1 MLSVPAN
8 NIHDGNSSY
17 RPLPRPGCGDFCDSQ
32 PRRVLPQRVHVAPLI
47 EFRRVKWAVLLPL
60 VFVADITVAAIV
72 WYVVN
77 FLIR

>member
-1 MLSVPAN
+1 
-8 NIHDGNSSY
+8 
-17 RPLPRPGCGDFCDSQ
+17 
-32 PRRVLPQRVHVAPLI
+32 VAPLI

>member
-1 MLSVPAN
+1 
-8 NIHDGNSSY
+8 
-17 RPLPRPGCGDFCDSQ
+17 
-32 PRRVLPQRVHVAPLI
+32 VHVAPLI